1 MLMFYCVMKGIQE
14 FAPNLL
20 ICIPMPYV
28 IKFVNI

>member
-1 MLMFYCVMKGIQE
+1 MKGIQE